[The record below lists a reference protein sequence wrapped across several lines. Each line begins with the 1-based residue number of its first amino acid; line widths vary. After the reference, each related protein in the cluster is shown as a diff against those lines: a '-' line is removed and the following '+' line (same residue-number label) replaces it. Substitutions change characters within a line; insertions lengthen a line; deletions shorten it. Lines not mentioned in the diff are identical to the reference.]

1 MDAYLRMNAR
11 DRRLACL
18 AVADAKRLQAASVD
32 KDFWVCWTLR
42 EVFNLPHIG
51 KHLTFKGGTSL
62 SKGWGL
68 IERFSED
75 IDIVVD
81 KDILGFTGDAS
92 PDKAPSN
99 KQGRRRLDD
108 LMEACRRR
116 FPMRRFLF
124 PHYCRNA
131 PSGKKPC
138 CCTKKPFARQTSRA
152 KNAWR
157 VTTMT
162 HGVDDAMVA
171 LERDNPRLKGA
182 LNKNYGRADLDKH
195 RLGELID
202 LIGSIDLLPS
212 PASGRGAGGGGRG
225 R

>member
-62 SKGWGL
+62 SKAWGL

-99 KQGRRRLDD
+99 KQRRRRLDD

-138 CCTKKPFARQTSRA
+138 CCTKKPFVRQTSRA

-162 HGVDDAMVA
+162 HGVLSHAA
-171 LERDNPRLKGA
+171 WPIAPPQTAHFL
-182 LNKNYGRADLDKH
+182 
-195 RLGELID
+195 
-202 LIGSIDLLPS
+202 
-212 PASGRGAGGGGRG
+212 PASRNIARFSFASAGLITPHCNPAACD
-225 R
+225 